1 MVTTKSLTVQGV
13 EVSLTAKGD
22 EDYIS
27 LTDMVTKFEGGSVL
41 IESWLRN
48 KDTVEF
54 LGVWERLNNPSFNSP
69 GFEGISRLEETVAFE
84 HAKSRQ
90 RAVVQQVFGIRL
102 DVGRN
107 EVQVVCLLLVF
118 LLFLF
123 RRRLRVLMRRG

>member
-1 MVTTKSLTVQGV
+1 MVTNKSLTVQGV
-13 EVSLTAKGD
+13 EVGLTAKGD

-69 GFEGISRLEETVAFE
+69 GFEGIRSKAGLNRFT
-84 HAKSRQ
+84 
-90 RAVVQQVFGIRL
+90 
-102 DVGRN
+102 
-107 EVQVVCLLLVF
+107 
-118 LLFLF
+118 
-123 RRRLRVLMRRG
+123 